1 MGWEEVSHKG
11 RGVAAKCERENGRV
25 QLEPSTRTPSS
36 EEAKKPTCPQAAAAI
51 TAPDRG
57 GSPPHHTAVAKRGR
71 EVGVRRE
78 TGGGPE
84 GTKLRA
90 CCAGIN
96 LACVSPRL
104 LKTQLLWA
112 KERGFVVQAC
122 FAWGRNVFVL
132 PHVSLSLLGYE
143 RLEGKGKAHPAA
155 CCADVDDALSRP
167 VAPPTGRREDTL
179 RRECFRSLVD
189 GRHHPS
195 VQAGVADKRHVPPRS
210 ANGGVTL
217 LAAT

>member
-1 MGWEEVSHKG
+1 MGWEEASHKG
-11 RGVAAKCERENGRV
+11 GGVAVKCERENGRV
-25 QLEPSTRTPSS
+25 QLASSTRTPSS

-57 GSPPHHTAVAKRGR
+57 GLPPHHT
-71 EVGVRRE
+71 VRRE

-84 GTKLRA
+84 GTKSRA

-167 VAPPTGRREDTL
+167 VAPPHWKARGH
-179 RRECFRSLVD
+179 F
-189 GRHHPS
+189 
-195 VQAGVADKRHVPPRS
+195 A
-210 ANGGVTL
+210 
-217 LAAT
+217 